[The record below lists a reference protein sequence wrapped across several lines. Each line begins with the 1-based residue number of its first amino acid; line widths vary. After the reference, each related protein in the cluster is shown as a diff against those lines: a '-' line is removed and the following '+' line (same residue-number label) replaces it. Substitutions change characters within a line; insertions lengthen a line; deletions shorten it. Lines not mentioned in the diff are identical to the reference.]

1 MSDNMDIIIIGAGA
15 SGIVTA
21 INAKN
26 ENNKVILLEKND
38 RIGKKLLATGN
49 GRCNY
54 TNMNLTE
61 KNYSSP
67 DFVKKTLEEFTNED
81 LINYFKILGLESTR
95 DGERVYPISL
105 KANSVLN
112 ILIYWLEK
120 KGIEIKTNSQVKEIK
135 KRKKGYEVITNDET
149 LKADVVVAAFGG
161 KAMPASGSDGVSFE
175 ILKKMGIRVT
185 ELKPALTQL
194 KLDSKYL
201 KHLSGTKVLGRA
213 RLLKGEKVID
223 EREGEILFTNYG
235 ISGPPILD
243 MSVNISDNNVI
254 EVPLINNLNED
265 SIDML
270 YNRYYM
276 FPDFSLEEFLLGI
289 VDKKFIHYIVDS
301 LNMDKNIAMNMI
313 PVGDFEKIVGLLLK
327 SRFRVIGNTGFKNAQ
342 VTRGG
347 VSLDEVNPENYESKK
362 FKDLYIIGEALDID
376 GDCGGYN
383 LHFAFGC
390 GYRLGKILR
399 EKSNLQ

>member
-1 MSDNMDIIIIGAGA
+1 MDIIIIGAGA

-26 ENNKVILLEKND
+26 KNNRVRLLEKND

-54 TNMNLTE
+54 TNMNLSE

-67 DFVKKTLEEFTNED
+67 DFVKRTLEDFSNED
-81 LINYFKILGLESTR
+81 LINYFRILGLESTL
-95 DGERVYPISL
+95 DGNRVYPISL

-120 KGIEIKTNSQVKEIK
+120 KGIEVKTKSQVKEIK
-135 KRKKGYEVITNDET
+135 KTKKGYEVITNEET
-149 LKADVVVAAFGG
+149 LSADIVVAAFGG

-185 ELKPALTQL
+185 DLKPALTQL

-201 KHLSGTKVLGRA
+201 KHLSGTKVIGRA
-213 RLLKGEKVID
+213 RLLRDEKVID
-223 EREGEILFTNYG
+223 EREGEILFANYG

-243 MSVNISDNNVI
+243 MSVNTEEGDII
-254 EVPLINNLNED
+254 EVPLINNLKKD
-265 SIDML
+265 SIDMV

-276 FPDFSLEEFLLGI
+276 FPDFSLEEFLMGL

-301 LNMDKNIAMNMI
+301 LDMDKNTAMNMI
-313 PVGDFEKIVGLLLK
+313 SMGDFEKIIGLLLK
-327 SRFRVIGNTGFKNAQ
+327 SRFKVTGNTGFKNAQ

-347 VSLDEVNPENYESKK
+347 VSLDEVSPENYEAKK
-362 FKDLYIIGEALDID
+362 YKDLYIIGEALDID

-399 EKSNLQ
+399 EKIYKSNLQ

>member
-1 MSDNMDIIIIGAGA
+1 MDIIIIGAGA

-26 ENNKVILLEKND
+26 ENNRVILLEKND

-54 TNMNLTE
+54 TNMNLSE

-67 DFVKKTLEEFTNED
+67 DFVKRTLEDFRNED
-81 LINYFKILGLESTR
+81 LINYFRILGLESTL
-95 DGERVYPISL
+95 DGNRVYPISL

-120 KGIEIKTNSQVKEIK
+120 KGIEVKTKSQVKEIK
-135 KRKKGYEVITNDET
+135 KTKKGYEVITNEET
-149 LKADVVVAAFGG
+149 LRADVVVAAFGG

-185 ELKPALTQL
+185 DLKPALTQL

-201 KHLSGTKVLGRA
+201 KHLSGTKVIGRA
-213 RLLKGEKVID
+213 RLLRDEKVID

-243 MSVNISDNNVI
+243 MSVNTKEGDVI
-254 EVPLINNLNED
+254 EVPLINNLKKD
-265 SIDML
+265 SIDMV

-276 FPDFSLEEFLLGI
+276 FPDFSLEEFLMGL

-301 LNMDKNIAMNMI
+301 LDMDKNTAMNMI
-313 PVGDFEKIVGLLLK
+313 SMGDFEKIIGLLLK
-327 SRFRVIGNTGFKNAQ
+327 SRFKVTGNTGFKNAQ

-347 VSLDEVNPENYESKK
+347 VSLDEVSPENYEAKK
-362 FKDLYIIGEALDID
+362 YKDLYIIGEALDID

-399 EKSNLQ
+399 EKIYKSNLQ

>member
-1 MSDNMDIIIIGAGA
+1 MDIIIIGAGA

-26 ENNKVILLEKND
+26 ENNRVILLEKND

-54 TNMNLTE
+54 TNMNLSE

-67 DFVKKTLEEFTNED
+67 DFVKRTLEDFSNED
-81 LINYFKILGLESTR
+81 LINYFRILGLESTL
-95 DGERVYPISL
+95 DGNRVYPISL

-120 KGIEIKTNSQVKEIK
+120 KGIEVKTKSQVKEIK
-135 KRKKGYEVITNDET
+135 KTKKGYEVITNEET
-149 LKADVVVAAFGG
+149 LRADVVVAAFGG

-175 ILKKMGIRVT
+175 ILKKIGIRVT
-185 ELKPALTQL
+185 DLKPALTQL

-201 KHLSGTKVLGRA
+201 KHLSGTKVIGRA
-213 RLLKGEKVID
+213 RLLRGEKVID

-243 MSVNISDNNVI
+243 MSVNTKEGDVI
-254 EVPLINNLNED
+254 EVPLINNLKKD
-265 SIDML
+265 SIDMV

-276 FPDFSLEEFLLGI
+276 FPDFSLEEFLMGI

-301 LNMDKNIAMNMI
+301 LDMDKNTAMNMI
-313 PVGDFEKIVGLLLK
+313 SMGDFEKIIGLLLK
-327 SRFRVIGNTGFKNAQ
+327 SRFKVTGNTGFKNSQ

-347 VSLDEVNPENYESKK
+347 VSLDEVSPENYEVKK
-362 FKDLYIIGEALDID
+362 YKDLYIIGEALDID

-399 EKSNLQ
+399 EKNLQK

>member
-1 MSDNMDIIIIGAGA
+1 MDIIIIGAGA

-26 ENNKVILLEKND
+26 KNNRVRLLEKND

-54 TNMNLTE
+54 TNMNLSE

-67 DFVKKTLEEFTNED
+67 DFVKRTLEDFSNED
-81 LINYFKILGLESTR
+81 LINYFRILGLESTL
-95 DGERVYPISL
+95 DGNRVYPISL

-120 KGIEIKTNSQVKEIK
+120 KGIEVKTKSQVKEIK
-135 KRKKGYEVITNDET
+135 KTKKGYEVITNEET
-149 LKADVVVAAFGG
+149 LSADIVVAAFGG

-185 ELKPALTQL
+185 DLKPALTQL
-194 KLDSKYL
+194 KLESKYL
-201 KHLSGTKVLGRA
+201 KHLSGTKVIGRA
-213 RLLKGEKVID
+213 RLLRGEKVID

-243 MSVNISDNNVI
+243 MSVNTKEGDVI
-254 EVPLINNLNED
+254 EVPLINNLKKD
-265 SIDML
+265 SIDMV

-276 FPDFSLEEFLLGI
+276 FPDFSLEEFLMGL

-301 LNMDKNIAMNMI
+301 LDMDKNTAMNMI
-313 PVGDFEKIVGLLLK
+313 SMGDFEKIIGLLLK
-327 SRFRVIGNTGFKNAQ
+327 SRFKVTGNTGFKNAQ

-347 VSLDEVNPENYESKK
+347 VSLDEVSSENYEAKK
-362 FKDLYIIGEALDID
+362 YKDLYIIGEALDID

-399 EKSNLQ
+399 EKNLQK

>member
-1 MSDNMDIIIIGAGA
+1 MDIIIIGAGA

-26 ENNKVILLEKND
+26 ENNRVILLEKND

-54 TNMNLTE
+54 TNMNLSE

-67 DFVKKTLEEFTNED
+67 DFVKRTLEDFSNED
-81 LINYFKILGLESTR
+81 LINYFRILGLESTL
-95 DGERVYPISL
+95 DGNRVYPICL
-105 KANSVLN
+105 KAIYVLN

-120 KGIEIKTNSQVKEIK
+120 KGIEVKTKSQVKEIK
-135 KRKKGYEVITNDET
+135 KTKKGYEVITNEET
-149 LKADVVVAAFGG
+149 LSADIVVAAFGG

-185 ELKPALTQL
+185 DLKPALTQL
-194 KLDSKYL
+194 KLESKYL
-201 KHLSGTKVLGRA
+201 KHLSGTKVIGRA
-213 RLLKGEKVID
+213 RLLRDEKVID

-243 MSVNISDNNVI
+243 MSVNTEEGDII
-254 EVPLINNLNED
+254 EVPLINNLKKD
-265 SIDML
+265 SIDMV

-276 FPDFSLEEFLLGI
+276 FPDFSLEEFLMGL

-301 LNMDKNIAMNMI
+301 LDMDKNTAMNMI
-313 PVGDFEKIVGLLLK
+313 SMGDFEKIIGLLLK
-327 SRFRVIGNTGFKNAQ
+327 SRFKVTGNTGFKNAQ

-347 VSLDEVNPENYESKK
+347 VSLDEVSPENYEAKK
-362 FKDLYIIGEALDID
+362 YKDLYIIGEALDID

-399 EKSNLQ
+399 EKIYKSNLQ

>member
-1 MSDNMDIIIIGAGA
+1 MDIIIIGAGA

-26 ENNKVILLEKND
+26 KNNRVILLEKND

-54 TNMNLTE
+54 TNMNLSE
-61 KNYSSP
+61 KNYSYP
-67 DFVKKTLEEFTNED
+67 DFVKRTLEDFSNED
-81 LINYFKILGLESTR
+81 LINYFRILGLESTL
-95 DGERVYPISL
+95 DGNRVYPISL

-112 ILIYWLEK
+112 ILIYWLDK
-120 KGIEIKTNSQVKEIK
+120 KGIEVKTKSQVKEIK
-135 KRKKGYEVITNDET
+135 KTKKGYEVITNEET
-149 LKADVVVAAFGG
+149 LRADVVVAAFGG

-185 ELKPALTQL
+185 DLKPALTQL
-194 KLDSKYL
+194 KLESKYL
-201 KHLSGTKVLGRA
+201 KHLSGTKVIGRA
-213 RLLKGEKVID
+213 RLLRDEKVID

-243 MSVNISDNNVI
+243 MSVNTKEGDVI
-254 EVPLINNLNED
+254 EVPLINNLKKD
-265 SIDML
+265 SLDMI

-276 FPDFSLEEFLLGI
+276 FPDFSLEEFLMGL

-301 LNMDKNIAMNMI
+301 LDMDKNTAMNMI
-313 PVGDFEKIVGLLLK
+313 SMGDFEKIIGLLLK
-327 SRFRVIGNTGFKNAQ
+327 SRFKVTGNTGFKNAQ

-347 VSLDEVNPENYESKK
+347 VSLDEVSPENYEAKK
-362 FKDLYIIGEALDID
+362 YKDLYIIGEALNID

-399 EKSNLQ
+399 EKNLQK

>member
-67 DFVKKTLEEFTNED
+67 DFVKRTLEEFTNED

-120 KGIEIKTNSQVKEIK
+120 KGIEIKTNTQVKEIK
-135 KRKKGYEVITNDET
+135 KKKKGYELITNDEY

-243 MSVNISDNNVI
+243 MSVNISDNNII

-362 FKDLYIIGEALDID
+362 FKGLYIIGEALDID

>member
-1 MSDNMDIIIIGAGA
+1 MDIIIIGAGA

-26 ENNKVILLEKND
+26 ENNRVILLEKND

-54 TNMNLTE
+54 TNMNLSE

-67 DFVKKTLEEFTNED
+67 DFVKRTLEDFTNED
-81 LINYFKILGLESTR
+81 LINYFRILGLESTL
-95 DGERVYPISL
+95 DGNRVYPISL

-120 KGIEIKTNSQVKEIK
+120 KGIEVKTKSQVKEIK
-135 KRKKGYEVITNDET
+135 KTKKGYEVITNEET
-149 LKADVVVAAFGG
+149 LRADVVVAAFGG

-185 ELKPALTQL
+185 DLKPALTQI

-201 KHLSGTKVLGRA
+201 KHLSGTKVIGRA
-213 RLLKGEKVID
+213 RLLRGEKVID

-243 MSVNISDNNVI
+243 MSVNTKEGDII
-254 EVPLINNLNED
+254 EVPLINNLKED
-265 SIDML
+265 SIDMV

-276 FPDFSLEEFLLGI
+276 FPDFSLEEFLMGL

-301 LNMDKNIAMNMI
+301 LDMDKNTAMNMI
-313 PVGDFEKIVGLLLK
+313 SMGDFEKIICLLLK
-327 SRFRVIGNTGFKNAQ
+327 SRFKVTGNTGFKNAQ

-347 VSLDEVNPENYESKK
+347 VSLDEVSSENYEAKK
-362 FKDLYIIGEALDID
+362 YKDLYIIGEALDID

-399 EKSNLQ
+399 EKNLQK

>member
-1 MSDNMDIIIIGAGA
+1 MDIIIIGAGA

-26 ENNKVILLEKND
+26 ENNRVILLEKND

-54 TNMNLTE
+54 TNMNLSE

-67 DFVKKTLEEFTNED
+67 DFVKRTLEDFSNED
-81 LINYFKILGLESTR
+81 LINYFRILGLESTL
-95 DGERVYPISL
+95 DGNRVYPISL

-120 KGIEIKTNSQVKEIK
+120 KGIEVKTKSQVKEIK
-135 KRKKGYEVITNDET
+135 KTKKGYEVITNEET
-149 LKADVVVAAFGG
+149 LSADIVVAAFGG

-175 ILKKMGIRVT
+175 ILKKMGIRVKD
-185 ELKPALTQL
+185 LKPALTQL

-201 KHLSGTKVLGRA
+201 KHLSGTKVIGRA
-213 RLLKGEKVID
+213 RLLRDEKVID

-235 ISGPPILD
+235 VSGPPILD
-243 MSVNISDNNVI
+243 MSVNTKEGDVI
-254 EVPLINNLNED
+254 EVPLINNLKED
-265 SIDML
+265 SLDMV

-276 FPDFSLEEFLLGI
+276 FPDFSLEEFLMGL

-301 LNMDKNIAMNMI
+301 LDMDKNTAMNMI
-313 PVGDFEKIVGLLLK
+313 SMGDFEKIIGLLLK
-327 SRFRVIGNTGFKNAQ
+327 SRFKVTGNTGFKNAQ

-347 VSLDEVNPENYESKK
+347 VSLDEVSPENYEAKK
-362 FKDLYIIGEALDID
+362 YKDLYIIGEALDID

-399 EKSNLQ
+399 EKNLQK

>member
-1 MSDNMDIIIIGAGA
+1 MDIIIIGAGA

-26 ENNKVILLEKND
+26 ENNRVILLEKND

-54 TNMNLTE
+54 TNMNLSE

-67 DFVKKTLEEFTNED
+67 DFVKRTLEDFSNED
-81 LINYFKILGLESTR
+81 LINYFRILGLESTL
-95 DGERVYPISL
+95 DGNRVYPISL

-120 KGIEIKTNSQVKEIK
+120 KGIEVKTKSQVKEIK
-135 KRKKGYEVITNDET
+135 KTKKGYEVITNEET
-149 LKADVVVAAFGG
+149 LRADIVVAAFGG

-185 ELKPALTQL
+185 DLKPALTQL

-201 KHLSGTKVLGRA
+201 KHLSGTKVIGRA
-213 RLLKGEKVID
+213 RLLRDEKVID

-243 MSVNISDNNVI
+243 ISVNTKEGDVI
-254 EVPLINNLNED
+254 EVPLINNLKKD
-265 SIDML
+265 SIDMV

-276 FPDFSLEEFLLGI
+276 FPDFSLEEFLMGL

-301 LNMDKNIAMNMI
+301 LDMDKNTAMNMI
-313 PVGDFEKIVGLLLK
+313 SMGDFEKIIGLLLK
-327 SRFRVIGNTGFKNAQ
+327 SRFKVTGNTGFKNAQ

-347 VSLDEVNPENYESKK
+347 VSLDEVSPENYEAKK
-362 FKDLYIIGEALDID
+362 YKDLYIIGEALDID

-399 EKSNLQ
+399 EKIYKSNLQ

>member
-1 MSDNMDIIIIGAGA
+1 MDIIIIGAGA

-26 ENNKVILLEKND
+26 ENNRVILLEKND

-54 TNMNLTE
+54 TNMNLSE

-67 DFVKKTLEEFTNED
+67 DFVKRTLEDFSNED
-81 LINYFKILGLESTR
+81 LINYFRILGLESTL
-95 DGERVYPISL
+95 DGNRVYPISL

-120 KGIEIKTNSQVKEIK
+120 NGIEVKTKSQVKEIK
-135 KRKKGYEVITNDET
+135 KTKKGYEVITNEET
-149 LKADVVVAAFGG
+149 LSADIVVAAFGG

-185 ELKPALTQL
+185 DLKPALTQL

-201 KHLSGTKVLGRA
+201 KHLSGTKVIGRA
-213 RLLKGEKVID
+213 RLLRDEKVID

-243 MSVNISDNNVI
+243 ISVNTKEGDVI
-254 EVPLINNLNED
+254 EVPLINNLKKD
-265 SIDML
+265 SIDMV

-276 FPDFSLEEFLLGI
+276 FPDFSLEEFLMGL

-301 LNMDKNIAMNMI
+301 LDMDKNTAMNMI
-313 PVGDFEKIVGLLLK
+313 SIGDFEKIIGLLLK
-327 SRFRVIGNTGFKNAQ
+327 SRFKVTGNTGFKNAQ

-347 VSLDEVNPENYESKK
+347 VSLDEVSPENYEAKK
-362 FKDLYIIGEALDID
+362 YKDLYIIGEALDID

-399 EKSNLQ
+399 EKNLQK

>member
-1 MSDNMDIIIIGAGA
+1 MDIIIIGAGA

-26 ENNKVILLEKND
+26 ENNRVILLEKND

-54 TNMNLTE
+54 TNMNLSE

-67 DFVKKTLEEFTNED
+67 DFVKRTLEDFSNED
-81 LINYFKILGLESTR
+81 LINYFRILGLESTL
-95 DGERVYPISL
+95 DGNRVYPISL

-120 KGIEIKTNSQVKEIK
+120 KGIEVKTKSQVKEIK
-135 KRKKGYEVITNDET
+135 KTKKGYEVITNEEI
-149 LKADVVVAAFGG
+149 LRADVVVAAFGG

-185 ELKPALTQL
+185 DLKPALTQL

-201 KHLSGTKVLGRA
+201 KHLSGTKVIGRA
-213 RLLKGEKVID
+213 RLLRDEKVID

-243 MSVNISDNNVI
+243 MSVNTKECDII
-254 EVPLINNLNED
+254 EVPLINNLKKD
-265 SIDML
+265 SIDMV

-276 FPDFSLEEFLLGI
+276 FPDFSLEEFLMGI

-301 LNMDKNIAMNMI
+301 LDMDKNTAMNMI
-313 PVGDFEKIVGLLLK
+313 SMGDFEKIISLLLK
-327 SRFRVIGNTGFKNAQ
+327 SRFKVTGNTGFKNAQ

-347 VSLDEVNPENYESKK
+347 VSLDEVSPENYEAKK
-362 FKDLYIIGEALDID
+362 YKDLYIIGEALDID

-399 EKSNLQ
+399 EKNLQK

>member
-1 MSDNMDIIIIGAGA
+1 MDIIIIGAGA

-26 ENNKVILLEKND
+26 KNNRVRLLEKNN

-54 TNMNLTE
+54 TNMNLSE

-67 DFVKKTLEEFTNED
+67 DFVKRTLEDFSNED
-81 LINYFKILGLESTR
+81 LINYFRILGLESTL
-95 DGERVYPISL
+95 DGNRVYPISL

-120 KGIEIKTNSQVKEIK
+120 KGIEVKTKSQVKEIK
-135 KRKKGYEVITNDET
+135 KTKKGYEVITNEET
-149 LKADVVVAAFGG
+149 LSADIVVAAFGG

-185 ELKPALTQL
+185 DLKPALTQL

-201 KHLSGTKVLGRA
+201 KHLSGTKVIGRA
-213 RLLKGEKVID
+213 RLLRDEKVID
-223 EREGEILFTNYG
+223 EREGEILFANYG

-243 MSVNISDNNVI
+243 MSVNTEEGDII
-254 EVPLINNLNED
+254 EVPLINNLKKD
-265 SIDML
+265 SIDMV

-276 FPDFSLEEFLLGI
+276 FPDFSLEEFLMGL

-301 LNMDKNIAMNMI
+301 LDMDKNTAMNMI
-313 PVGDFEKIVGLLLK
+313 SMGDFEKIIGLLLK
-327 SRFRVIGNTGFKNAQ
+327 SRFKVTGNTGFKNAQ

-347 VSLDEVNPENYESKK
+347 VSLDEVSSENYEAKK
-362 FKDLYIIGEALDID
+362 YKDLYIIGEALDID

-399 EKSNLQ
+399 EKNLQK

>member
-21 INAKN
+21 INTKN

-67 DFVKKTLEEFTNED
+67 DFVKRTLEEFTNED

-135 KRKKGYEVITNDET
+135 KRKKGYELITNEET

-185 ELKPALTQL
+185 DLKPALTQL

-213 RLLKGEKVID
+213 RLLKDEKLVD

-362 FKDLYIIGEALDID
+362 FKGLYIIGEALDID

>member
-1 MSDNMDIIIIGAGA
+1 M
-15 SGIVTA
+15 
-21 INAKN
+21 
-26 ENNKVILLEKND
+26 
-38 RIGKKLLATGN
+38 
-49 GRCNY
+49 
-54 TNMNLTE
+54 
-61 KNYSSP
+61 
-67 DFVKKTLEEFTNED
+67 
-81 LINYFKILGLESTR
+81 
-95 DGERVYPISL
+95 
-105 KANSVLN
+105 
-112 ILIYWLEK
+112 
-120 KGIEIKTNSQVKEIK
+120 
-135 KRKKGYEVITNDET
+135 
-149 LKADVVVAAFGG
+149 VAAFGG

-185 ELKPALTQL
+185 DLKPALTQL

-213 RLLKGEKVID
+213 RLLKDEKLVD

-276 FPDFSLEEFLLGI
+276 FPDFSLEEYLLGI

-301 LNMDKNIAMNMI
+301 LDMDKNIAMNMI

-327 SRFRVIGNTGFKNAQ
+327 SRFKITGNTGFKNAQ

>member
-1 MSDNMDIIIIGAGA
+1 MDIIIIGAGA

-26 ENNKVILLEKND
+26 KNNRVILLEKND

-54 TNMNLTE
+54 TNMNLSE
-61 KNYSSP
+61 KNYSSH
-67 DFVKKTLEEFTNED
+67 DFVKRTLEDFTNED
-81 LINYFKILGLESTR
+81 LINYFRILGLESTL
-95 DGERVYPISL
+95 DGNRVYPISL

-112 ILIYWLEK
+112 ILIYWLDK
-120 KGIEIKTNSQVKEIK
+120 KGIEVKTKSQVKEIK
-135 KRKKGYEVITNDET
+135 KTKKGYEVITNEET
-149 LKADVVVAAFGG
+149 LRADIVVAAFGG

-185 ELKPALTQL
+185 DLKPALTQL

-201 KHLSGTKVLGRA
+201 KHLSGTKVIGRA
-213 RLLKGEKVID
+213 RLLRDEKVID

-243 MSVNISDNNVI
+243 MSVNTKEGDVI
-254 EVPLINNLNED
+254 EVPLINNLKKD
-265 SIDML
+265 SIDMV

-276 FPDFSLEEFLLGI
+276 FPDFSLEEFLMGL

-301 LNMDKNIAMNMI
+301 LDMDKNTAMNMI
-313 PVGDFEKIVGLLLK
+313 SMGDFEKIIGLLLK
-327 SRFRVIGNTGFKNAQ
+327 SRFKVTGNTGFKNAQ

-347 VSLDEVNPENYESKK
+347 VSLDEVSPENYEAKK
-362 FKDLYIIGEALDID
+362 YKDLYIIGEALDID

-399 EKSNLQ
+399 EKNLQK

>member
-1 MSDNMDIIIIGAGA
+1 MDIIIIGAGA

-26 ENNKVILLEKND
+26 ENNRIILLEKND

-54 TNMNLTE
+54 TNMNLSE

-67 DFVKKTLEEFTNED
+67 EFVKRTLEDFSNED
-81 LINYFKILGLESTR
+81 LINYFRILGLESTL
-95 DGERVYPISL
+95 DGNRVYPISL

-112 ILIYWLEK
+112 ILIYWLDK
-120 KGIEIKTNSQVKEIK
+120 KGIEVKTKSQVKEIK
-135 KRKKGYEVITNDET
+135 KTKKGYEVITNEEI
-149 LKADVVVAAFGG
+149 LRADVVVAAFGG

-185 ELKPALTQL
+185 DLKPALTQL
-194 KLDSKYL
+194 KLESKYL
-201 KHLSGTKVLGRA
+201 KHLSGTKVIGRA
-213 RLLKGEKVID
+213 RLLRDEKVID

-243 MSVNISDNNVI
+243 MSFNTKEGDVI
-254 EVPLINNLNED
+254 EVPLINNLKKD
-265 SIDML
+265 SIDMV

-276 FPDFSLEEFLLGI
+276 FPDFSLEEFLMGL

-301 LNMDKNIAMNMI
+301 LDMDKNTAMNMI
-313 PVGDFEKIVGLLLK
+313 SMVDFEKIIGLLLK
-327 SRFRVIGNTGFKNAQ
+327 SRFKVTGNTGFKNAQ

-347 VSLDEVNPENYESKK
+347 VSLDEVSPENYEAKK
-362 FKDLYIIGEALDID
+362 YKNLYIIGEALDID

-399 EKSNLQ
+399 EKNLQK

>member
-21 INAKN
+21 INTKN

-67 DFVKKTLEEFTNED
+67 DFVKRTLEEFTNED

-120 KGIEIKTNSQVKEIK
+120 KGIEIKTNTQVKEIK
-135 KRKKGYEVITNDET
+135 KKKKGYELITNDES

-243 MSVNISDNNVI
+243 MSVNISDNNII

-362 FKDLYIIGEALDID
+362 FKGLYIIGEALDID

>member
-1 MSDNMDIIIIGAGA
+1 MDIIIIGAGA

-26 ENNKVILLEKND
+26 ENNRVILLEKND

-54 TNMNLTE
+54 TNMNLSE

-67 DFVKKTLEEFTNED
+67 DFVKRTLEDFSNED
-81 LINYFKILGLESTR
+81 LINYFRILGLESTL
-95 DGERVYPISL
+95 DGNRVYPISL

-112 ILIYWLEK
+112 ILIYWLDK
-120 KGIEIKTNSQVKEIK
+120 KGIEVKTKSQVKEIK
-135 KRKKGYEVITNDET
+135 KTKKGYEVITNEEI
-149 LKADVVVAAFGG
+149 LRADVVVAAFGG

-185 ELKPALTQL
+185 DLKPALTQL

-201 KHLSGTKVLGRA
+201 KHLSGTKVIGRA
-213 RLLKGEKVID
+213 RLLRGEKVID

-243 MSVNISDNNVI
+243 MSVNTEEGDVI
-254 EVPLINNLNED
+254 EVPLINNLKKD
-265 SIDML
+265 SIDMV

-276 FPDFSLEEFLLGI
+276 FPDFSLEEFLMGL

-301 LNMDKNIAMNMI
+301 LDMDKSIAMNMI
-313 PVGDFEKIVGLLLK
+313 SMGDFEKIIGLLLK
-327 SRFRVIGNTGFKNAQ
+327 SRFNVTGHTGFKNAQ

-347 VSLDEVNPENYESKK
+347 VSLDEVSPKNYEAKK
-362 FKDLYIIGEALDID
+362 YKDLYIIGEALDID

-399 EKSNLQ
+399 EKIYKSNLQ

>member
-1 MSDNMDIIIIGAGA
+1 MDIIIIGAGA

-26 ENNKVILLEKND
+26 ENNRVILLEKND

-54 TNMNLTE
+54 TNMNLSE

-67 DFVKKTLEEFTNED
+67 DFVKRTLEDFSNED
-81 LINYFKILGLESTR
+81 LINYFKILGLESTL
-95 DGERVYPISL
+95 DGNRVYPISL

-120 KGIEIKTNSQVKEIK
+120 KGIEVKTKSQVKEIK
-135 KRKKGYEVITNDET
+135 KTKKGYEVITNEET
-149 LKADVVVAAFGG
+149 LRADIVVAAFGG

-185 ELKPALTQL
+185 DLKPALTQL

-201 KHLSGTKVLGRA
+201 KHLSGTKVIGRA
-213 RLLKGEKVID
+213 RLLRDEKVID

-243 MSVNISDNNVI
+243 MSVNTKEGDVI
-254 EVPLINNLNED
+254 EVPLINNLKKD
-265 SIDML
+265 SIDMV

-276 FPDFSLEEFLLGI
+276 FPDFSLEEFLMGL

-301 LNMDKNIAMNMI
+301 LDMDKNTAMNMI
-313 PVGDFEKIVGLLLK
+313 SMGDFEKIIGLLLK
-327 SRFRVIGNTGFKNAQ
+327 SRFKVTGNTGFKNAQ

-347 VSLDEVNPENYESKK
+347 VSLDEVSSENYEAKK
-362 FKDLYIIGEALDID
+362 YKDLYIIGEALDID

-399 EKSNLQ
+399 EKNLQK

>member
-1 MSDNMDIIIIGAGA
+1 MDIIIIGAGA

-26 ENNKVILLEKND
+26 ENNRVILLEKND

-54 TNMNLTE
+54 TNMNLSE

-67 DFVKKTLEEFTNED
+67 DFVKRTLEDFTNED
-81 LINYFKILGLESTR
+81 FINYFRILGLESTL
-95 DGERVYPISL
+95 DGNRVYPISL

-120 KGIEIKTNSQVKEIK
+120 KGIAVKTKSQVKEIK
-135 KRKKGYEVITNDET
+135 KTKKGYEVITNEET
-149 LKADVVVAAFGG
+149 LRADVVVAAFGG

-175 ILKKMGIRVT
+175 ILKKMGIRVKD
-185 ELKPALTQL
+185 LKPALTQL

-201 KHLSGTKVLGRA
+201 KHLSGTKVIGRA
-213 RLLKGEKVID
+213 RLLRDEKVID

-235 ISGPPILD
+235 VSGPPILD
-243 MSVNISDNNVI
+243 MSVNTKEGDVI
-254 EVPLINNLNED
+254 EVPLINNLKED
-265 SIDML
+265 SLDMV

-276 FPDFSLEEFLLGI
+276 FPDFSLEEFLMGL

-301 LNMDKNIAMNMI
+301 LDMDKNTAMNMI
-313 PVGDFEKIVGLLLK
+313 SMGDFEKIIGLLLK
-327 SRFRVIGNTGFKNAQ
+327 SRFKVTGNTGFKNAQ

-347 VSLDEVNPENYESKK
+347 VSLDEVSPENYEAKK
-362 FKDLYIIGEALDID
+362 YKDLYIIGEALDID

-399 EKSNLQ
+399 EKNLQK